1 MNVHHKP
8 LYAAIRQIDNR
19 HRKPMSTGRMIERLM
34 VLDAV
39 LDDATFTWLATE
51 FDKRSYF
58 IRVLKIGPFKIRL
71 LSQLV
76 QSIDRRQSTWLYPG
90 RHSGDARCRDH
101 PALGQSS
108 APDGVPTHQFEPA
121 HWVAVDEAGPRL
133 GL

>member
-1 MNVHHKP
+1 
-8 LYAAIRQIDNR
+8 
-19 HRKPMSTGRMIERLM
+19 MSTGRMIERLM

-58 IRVLKIGPFKIRL
+58 IRALKIGPFKIRL

-90 RHSGDARCRDH
+90 RHSGE
-101 PALGQSS
+101 GQ
-108 APDGVPTHQFEPA
+108 VPNQYEIGLRLSGE
-121 HWVAVDEAGPRL
+121 AVNRHSPEGIP
-133 GL
+133 